1 MWQNSDHKKII
12 CIICEGGGMVT
23 RLTVIILDANIHS
36 LCRLYE
42 INIIVHQLTD
52 YDTEDL
58 ENSYNYY

>member
-1 MWQNSDHKKII
+1 
-12 CIICEGGGMVT
+12 MVT